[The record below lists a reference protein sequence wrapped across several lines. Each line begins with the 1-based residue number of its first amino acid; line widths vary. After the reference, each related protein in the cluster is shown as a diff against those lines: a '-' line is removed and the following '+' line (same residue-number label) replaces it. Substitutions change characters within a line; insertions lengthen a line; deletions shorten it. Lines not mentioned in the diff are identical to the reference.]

1 MSIVGRSMIA
11 WCALGGD
18 PYPTI
23 FHFHGADSRLL
34 DARSWLCTL
43 RGRKRSYFY
52 AEVVQLLIDRFIDLL
67 IELLPVYPEIG
78 DYVEY
83 ERC

>member
-1 MSIVGRSMIA
+1 MIA
-11 WCALGGD
+11 WYALGGD
-18 PYPTI
+18 PHPTL

-43 RGRKRSYFY
+43 RGRKRS
-52 AEVVQLLIDRFIDLL
+52 VVYLVQAKATDENDIDLL
-67 IELLPVYPEIG
+67 IELLPVYPQIV